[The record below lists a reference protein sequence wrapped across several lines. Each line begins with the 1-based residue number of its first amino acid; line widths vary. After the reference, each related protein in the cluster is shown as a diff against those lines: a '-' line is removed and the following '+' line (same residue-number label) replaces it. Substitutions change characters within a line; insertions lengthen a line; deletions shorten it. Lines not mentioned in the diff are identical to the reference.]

1 MVWDGTRWVRDTAAA
16 HAHGG
21 ADAPRPPRRIRWG
34 RIGGL
39 AVAAIVVG
47 SLVGAAMPSAPS
59 AAASAT
65 LTLEPAAAPAGTT
78 VLLVGEH
85 LLAFVTYQVTWDG
98 SAAGEPQVETDG
110 QGSLQAEWVV
120 PQAAPGPHALSVFP
134 VGHLAGDSSSPVV
147 SSTFTVADPDIPT
160 ASPLASLVSPYAVE
174 PSITPGLLPTTQPT
188 AAPPAAKATHAPAAG
203 HAPAPTPR
211 RVKAPPP
218 DCRISLQGLIDA
230 APAGSTLIVPACVY
244 RESVTVNKPLTISG
258 KGAVI
263 DGRNSSGSV
272 VRSSWMV
279 ITSSNVTVT
288 GFTMRYADNA
298 PQTGAL
304 QTANGVRN
312 VVISNC
318 DLSYAHGA
326 DVSIGGASYSRVVSC
341 RIHHGGQEG
350 VHVGG
355 SGGTG
360 NLIANNRIYDNNT
373 AGFNVEVEAGG
384 MKAAGQTD
392 LTVSGNL
399 VYGNDGPGL
408 WCDIHCQGWV
418 VKGNRIYDNAY
429 AGIMFEIGDGAT
441 ISGNVVWQNGWSK
454 PAWGWGAGILISSSR
469 NANVYSN
476 TVAWN
481 AAGIS
486 VISQN
491 RSDAPGPVTGDY
503 VHGNTIVG
511 QPGRFLLAWLQD
523 WGGVLYAASSGNDG
537 AADRYYVTAAE
548 NGQQRF
554 EWNASAIGSLAT
566 FNGTPGEEGGA
577 YLSAAGAR
585 SILSGA
591 GVPTSP

>member
-16 HAHGG
+16 HAPG
-21 ADAPRPPRRIRWG
+21 ADAPRPRRRIRWSRVVG
-34 RIGGL
+34 FSI
-39 AVAAIVVG
+39 AALVVG
-47 SLVGAAMPSAPS
+47 SLVGAALPVAPS
-59 AAASAT
+59 AATSAT
-65 LTLEPAAAPAGTT
+65 LTLDPATAPAGAT
-78 VLLVGEH
+78 VHLVGEH
-85 LLAFVTYQVTWDG
+85 LLAYVTYQVTWDG
-98 SAAGEPQVETDG
+98 SATAEPQVVTDG
-110 QGSLQAEWVV
+110 QGVLRTDWVV
-120 PQAAPGPHALSVFP
+120 PVAAAGPHTLSVFP
-134 VGHLAGDSSSPVV
+134 VGHVSSGGVADAVSSSFLVAIADDATAPPVAILPSV
-147 SSTFTVADPDIPT
+147 GLP
-160 ASPLASLVSPYAVE
+160 E
-174 PSITPGLLPTTQPT
+174 PSTTPTSGPS
-188 AAPPAAKATHAPAAG
+188 ATGAPAADPTHTPAGG
-203 HAPAPTPR
+203 HAPPPPTPR
-211 RVKAPPP
+211 PVKAPPP

-230 APAGSTLIVPACVY
+230 APSGSTLIVPACVY
-244 RESVTVNKPLTISG
+244 RESVTVSKPLTISG

-272 VRSSWMV
+272 VRSSWMR

-288 GFTMRYADNA
+288 GFTMRYANNA

-341 RIHHGGQEG
+341 RVHHGGQEG

-360 NLIANNRIYDNNT
+360 NLVANNTIYDNNT

-392 LTVSGNL
+392 LTVSGNV
-399 VYGNDGPGL
+399 VYGNNGPGL
-408 WCDIHCQGWV
+408 WCDIHCHGWV
-418 VKGNRIYDNAY
+418 VKGNRIYGNAY
-429 AGIMFEIGDGAT
+429 AGIMFEISDGAT
-441 ISGNVVWQNGWSK
+441 ISGNVVWKNGWSK
-454 PAWGWGAGILISSSR
+454 TAWGWGAGILISSSR
-469 NANVYSN
+469 NADVSGN

-481 AAGIS
+481 ASGIS

-491 RSDAPGPVTGDY
+491 RGDAPGPVTGDY

-523 WGGVLYAASSGNDG
+523 WGGVMYASSSGNHG
-537 AADRYYVTAAE
+537 AADHYYVTAAE

-554 EWNASAIGSLAT
+554 EWNASAIGSLGT
-566 FNGTPGEEGGA
+566 FNGTPGEESGA

-585 SILSGA
+585 SVLAGA